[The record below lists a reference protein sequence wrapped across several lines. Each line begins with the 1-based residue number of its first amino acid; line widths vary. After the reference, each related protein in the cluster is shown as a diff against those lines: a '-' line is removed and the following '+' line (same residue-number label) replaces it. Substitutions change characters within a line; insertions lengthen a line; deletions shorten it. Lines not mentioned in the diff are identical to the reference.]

1 MLENLMFASKFD
13 NLCPKF
19 AEGRTKRYSKK
30 EDMLYNT
37 ILLFFH
43 YKTYKGG
50 FFKYEN
56 KQER

>member
-1 MLENLMFASKFD
+1 MFASKFD